1 MNSNSM
7 VPNLQNCCHFA
18 LLVGLF
24 LLASVGCAPA
34 QTCYTGSEIDTSTAR
49 AVEAAA
55 LLYFNMSAHGDV
67 AGLRANAIPEVAA
80 NFSNIEQAVVANKP
94 FFAQGQ
100 PSDTQTFV
108 LDAGASKTAL
118 QRADFYCGIFNSPA
132 RVGFSIPNL
141 PPGRYAVSIAKVPGK
156 DPITLT
162 MVLQDAG
169 NNMWKLAG
177 YYARRNSIGE
187 HDGPWYLSKA
197 REYKEKGYLH
207 NAWFYYL
214 TSWDLMAP
222 VNFMGTPQLDKLAD
236 EMQAARPGDLPGP
249 NAPVELSAGGKTF
262 KVTDLAPVTASS
274 GLDLRVQYETP
285 EAANGTLASQDNA
298 AVMKAILTKYPEL
311 RDAFNA
317 MIARATDSL
326 GHDYGTIMPMKDVK

>member
-7 VPNLQNCCHFA
+7 VPNLQNCRHLA

-24 LLASVGCAPA
+24 LLASVCGTRA
-34 QTCYTGSEIDTSTAR
+34 QRCYTGSEIDASTAK
-49 AVEAAA
+49 AVETAAR
-55 LLYFNMSAHGDV
+55 LYFNMSAHGDV

-80 NFSNIEQAVVANKP
+80 NFGNIEQAVVANKP

-100 PSDTQTFV
+100 PSDVPTFV
-108 LDAGASKTAL
+108 LDASESKTTL
-118 QRADFYCGIFNSPA
+118 QRADFYCGIYNSPA

-162 MVLQDAG
+162 MILQDAG
-169 NNMWKLAG
+169 NNVWKLAG

-197 REYKEKGYLH
+197 REYKEKGHLH

-214 TSWDLMAP
+214 TAWDLIAP
-222 VNFMGTPQLDKLAD
+222 ANFMGTPQLDKLGD

-249 NAPVELSAGGKTF
+249 NAPLALSAGGKTF
-262 KVTDLAPVTASS
+262 KVTDLAPVPAGSD
-274 GLDLRVQYETP
+274 LDLQIQYETAD
-285 EAANGTLASQDNA
+285 AANATLASQDNA
-298 AVMKAILTKYPEL
+298 AVMKAMLTKYPEL

-326 GHDYGTIMPMKDVK
+326 GHDYGTITQMKDVK